1 MKPLMVEM
9 FAGLSGWGEG
19 GLAAGFRVRGYDI
32 VDMHAQLGM
41 PRPEGIELVI
51 RDVRS
56 IHGSELKDA
65 HLIVGSPPCQEPSYR
80 AMCWKRSKALTP
92 KVKPSWWKKIEFVPG
107 PRKPRKDGKPLP
119 AMMTETEMCEWETW
133 KRDHPLPPP
142 DNFVHLFN
150 ECFRIQREACA
161 AAGRYIPMVV
171 ENVRG
176 AQAWVGRSRYNFG
189 SYHIWGDV
197 PALMPITIKRPRK
210 NTGGS
215 WFAQAHN
222 TESGHSQNPVTGEG
236 LKWGNC
242 PGKRF
247 DERPPNVA
255 AHQERTAKAP
265 GQNWSNFSKTG
276 EKSPHWRLE
285 GLKTVG
291 HVNRRDGHEHTKHL
305 TNSEEHEEDPDGIK
319 QGGDWFNADDPN
331 SISRTTGSK
340 SPKRKAASA
349 KIAKIPFP
357 LAYHIAQV
365 YYPHAEY
372 NRCHE
377 THTVVADVDAA
388 GSGIGADVHLPLPGV
403 Q

>member
-1 MKPLMVEM
+1 MNNHKPLMVEM

-32 VDMHAQLGM
+32 VDMHKQLGM

-65 HLIVGSPPCQEPSYR
+65 SLIVGSPPCQEPSYR

-92 KVKPSWWKKIEFVPG
+92 KVKPSWWKKIEFVSG

-119 AMMTETEMCEWETW
+119 AMMTEADMCEWEAW

-142 DNFVHLFN
+142 DNFIHLFN

-176 AQAWVGRSRYNFG
+176 AQAWVGRAAWHWG
-189 SYHIWGDV
+189 SFYLWADV
-197 PALMPITIKRPRK
+197 PALMPTTLPRIKNK
-210 NTGGS
+210 KGKDDSQKLDTVSWSEFSNTGK
-215 WFAQAHN
+215 
-222 TESGHSQNPVTGEG
+222 V
-236 LKWGNC
+236 
-242 PGKRF
+242 
-247 DERPPNVA
+247 
-255 AHQERTAKAP
+255 
-265 GQNWSNFSKTG
+265 
-276 EKSPHWRLE
+276 SPHWRME
-285 GLKTVG
+285 GLKLQN
-291 HVNRRDGHEHTKHL
+291 HINIRDGHEHTKHL
-305 TNSEEHEEDPDGIK
+305 TNPGEHDGVKVGGTHDIGGMFSWNLNEDFQEQRREDVK
-319 QGGDWFNADDPN
+319 QGGDWFNVDDPT

-377 THTVVADVDAA
+377 THTVVAAVDAA
-388 GSGIGADVHLPLPGV
+388 GSGIGADVHLPLRGV